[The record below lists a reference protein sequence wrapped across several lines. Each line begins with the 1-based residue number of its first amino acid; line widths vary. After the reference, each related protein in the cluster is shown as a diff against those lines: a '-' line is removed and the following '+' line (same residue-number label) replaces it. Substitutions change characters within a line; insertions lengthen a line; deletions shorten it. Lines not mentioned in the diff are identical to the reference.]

1 MTIQQL
7 IDRLSLELLTPQLD
21 TSGTFYDAYSSDL
34 LSAALAKVTENHVWI
49 TVQVHQNILGVAS
62 IKQAAAIILSE
73 SLMPDKDL
81 ISKAQEKGIVI
92 LLSPYTSFETS
103 GMLYNLL
110 KEEKNGN
117 KQ

>member
-1 MTIQQL
+1 MMTIQQL
-7 IDRLSLELLTPQLD
+7 IDSLSLQLLTPGLD
-21 TSGTFYDAYSSDL
+21 TNAAFYDVYTSDL

-73 SLMPDKDL
+73 NLIPDKDL
-81 ISKAQEKGIVI
+81 ITKAIEKNIIV
-92 LLSPYTSFETS
+92 LLSSYTSYETS
-103 GMLYNLL
+103 GLIYNLL

-117 KQ
+117 

>member
-7 IDRLSLELLTPQLD
+7 IERLPLQLLTTQLD
-21 TSGTFYDAYSSDL
+21 INGSFHDVYTSDL
-34 LSAALAKVTENHVWI
+34 LSAALAKVTEDHVWI

-81 ISKAQEKGIVI
+81 VSKAQEKGIVI

-103 GMLYNLL
+103 GMLYNML

-117 KQ
+117 K